1 LPDYIDNSNDN
12 ESEEQEEENNDDDD
26 LSPMLVESEE
36 AEYTC

>member
-1 LPDYIDNSNDN
+1 LLDDINDSDAN
-12 ESEEQEEENNDDDD
+12 ENDEDDENND